1 MIYKRLL
8 KYLDPFTGRFVA
20 ALLCMGVYSGLTGA
34 FTWILKTVIDKVL
47 ISKDMHMLFMTIL
60 YILGLSVLR
69 SLSGFGQNYLTLYI
83 AQRVTLR
90 IREDLY
96 EKLIALSHDFYS
108 KHSTPRLMARVTND
122 VNALY
127 NSLSRVPLNMIR
139 DGLTVIIMIGAL
151 FYFNWKFALI
161 TVVLFPI
168 ASIPLVS
175 FARKMR
181 DASRK
186 GQKQM
191 GEVYSYLQESLM
203 GMNIIKSF
211 VSEEAEIKRFAD
223 ENEKYYHTQH
233 QFIRVDARS
242 SPIME
247 LIGGAAGVFVLWYGA
262 KDVINGVWST
272 GDFMA
277 FLLAA
282 IAMYNPLKNFAQT
295 NSLIQQA
302 AAGAERIFEILDE
315 TPSIKNADDA
325 AAMPAFSKEIAFNN
339 VSFHYPDKTNV
350 LTDFSLKMKAGESV
364 ALVGP
369 SGSGKSTLASLLVRF
384 YDPQEG
390 SISIDGAD
398 IRKLTI
404 DSLRSQI
411 GMVTQDTILFNESI
425 KYNIAYGLKGAS
437 DSEIFEAAKAAN
449 AHNFI
454 LKMPHGYDTLIG
466 ERGLKLS
473 GGERQRIAIARAML
487 KNPPIL
493 ILDEATSALDAE
505 SEKLVQEA
513 IERLMSNRTVFLI
526 AHRLATVRKADRII
540 VLDKGKIA
548 EEGSHK
554 ELLEQKGIYNR
565 LHTLQLQ

>member
-8 KYLDPFTGRFVA
+8 KYLDPFTGRFTI

-47 ISKDMHMLFMTIL
+47 ITRDMHMLQITIL
-60 YILGLSVLR
+60 SILGLSVLR
-69 SLSGFGQNYLTLYI
+69 SLAGFGQNYLTLYI
-83 AQRVTLR
+83 AQRVTLK

-96 EKLIALSHDFYS
+96 EKLISLSHSFYS

-139 DGLTVIIMIGAL
+139 DGLTVIIMIGVL
-151 FYFNWKFALI
+151 FYFNWKFAFI
-161 TVVLFPI
+161 TVVLFPL
-168 ASIPLVS
+168 ASLPLAQ

-191 GEVYSYLQESLM
+191 GEVYSYLQESLT
-203 GMNIIKSF
+203 GISVIKSY
-211 VSEEAEIKRFAD
+211 VNEKNEAARFNN

-247 LIGGAAGVFVLWYGA
+247 LIGGIAGVFILWYGA
-262 KDVINGVWST
+262 KDVINGTWTT
-272 GDFMA
+272 GDFLA

-282 IAMYNPLKNFAQT
+282 VAMYNPLKNFAQT

-302 AAGAERIFEILDE
+302 AAGAERVFEILDE
-315 TPSIKNADDA
+315 VPAITDLPGAKV
-325 AAMPAFSKEIAFNN
+325 MPPFSKEIAFNN
-339 VSFHYPDKTNV
+339 VTFHYPEKNNIITS
-350 LTDFSLKMKAGESV
+350 LSLKITAGEV
-364 ALVGP
+364 IAVVGP
-369 SGSGKSTLASLLVRF
+369 SGSGKSTLANLLLRF

-390 SISIDGAD
+390 SITIDGKD
-398 IRKLTI
+398 IRDFTL
-404 DSLRSQI
+404 DSLRNQI
-411 GMVTQDTILFNESI
+411 GIVTQDVILFNETA
-425 KYNIAYGLKGAS
+425 KYNISYGRRDAT
-437 DSEIFEAAKAAN
+437 DEEIMNAAKTAN
-449 AHNFI
+449 AHHFI
-454 LKMPHGYDTLIG
+454 LNLPHGYDSMIG
-466 ERGLKLS
+466 ERGLRIS
-473 GGERQRIAIARAML
+473 GGERQRISIARAIL

-513 IERLMSNRTVFLI
+513 IEHIMVERTVFLI
-526 AHRLATVRKADRII
+526 AHRLATVKKADRII
-540 VLDKGKIA
+540 VVDKGSIV
-548 EEGSHK
+548 EIGTHQ
-554 ELLEQKGIYNR
+554 ELLDQKGIYSR
-565 LHTLQLQ
+565 LHTLQLL